1 MKLTGKYSKCDAQIF
16 SKFCAHFG
24 RRRDIERFMPPREYT
39 KRGERVVIWLRIKQH
54 KAQRIQAI
62 SVQRPKRAFQWND
75 DRDTLPIVQLP

>member
-1 MKLTGKYSKCDAQIF
+1 MYVQTTKLGDVCVVFAALIVLLFF
-16 SKFCAHFG
+16 S
-24 RRRDIERFMPPREYT
+24 
-39 KRGERVVIWLRIKQH
+39 VVIWLRIKQH